1 MYLCTPK
8 LKEMKQF
15 IFLWMAVILP
25 FCAMAQEVLTLDQC
39 RQLAIANNKEL
50 KVAGKLVDKAKEERH
65 AARTK
70 YFPQVS
76 AVGTYIRNSKDIE
89 LVDYS
94 KFSSLSS
101 ITAPMLQKFPEL
113 GLILPQVMEKMKD
126 ATHLDIRN
134 VWIGDVSL
142 VQPVFMGGK
151 IVSYN
156 QITTYA
162 RELAESMH
170 DTKLQDVIYRTDE
183 TYWQVI
189 SLVNKKKLADA
200 YVDLLRKMDNDITAM
215 IQEGVATKAD
225 GLTVKVK
232 LNEAEMAQN
241 KVDNGLAL
249 SRMLLAQICGL
260 EMGSPI
266 ALADE
271 EIDYL
276 TVQPVSSQAHT
287 EEAFSNRPE
296 LRSLELATKI
306 YRKKEQIALA
316 EMLPSVALT
325 ANYLITNPN
334 SHNGFKNEF
343 SGMYNVGVMVKV
355 PLVGRNVQA

>member
-1 MYLCTPK
+1 
-8 LKEMKQF
+8 MKQF

-276 TVQPVSSQAHT
+276 TVQP
-287 EEAFSNRPE
+287 
-296 LRSLELATKI
+296 
-306 YRKKEQIALA
+306 
-316 EMLPSVALT
+316 
-325 ANYLITNPN
+325 
-334 SHNGFKNEF
+334 
-343 SGMYNVGVMVKV
+343 
-355 PLVGRNVQA
+355 